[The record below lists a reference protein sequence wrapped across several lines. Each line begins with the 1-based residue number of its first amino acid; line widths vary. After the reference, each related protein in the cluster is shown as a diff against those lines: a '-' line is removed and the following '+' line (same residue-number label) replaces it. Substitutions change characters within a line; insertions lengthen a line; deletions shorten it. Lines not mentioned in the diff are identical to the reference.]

1 MNNQKNQKI
10 LEQTKKIYNAIAPD
24 FSDTRGK
31 WWQPPFELKE
41 ELKDGMSVL
50 DLGCGNGRFA
60 ELFRGRNIEYLGV
73 DNSEE
78 FIKICQERFAGES
91 NIKFEVGDALDFS
104 KLNKKFDLVL
114 MIAVLHH
121 LPSRELRLKV
131 LQNIFNILN
140 DGGKLIMRNWN
151 LWNLKTAKKYY
162 KCLFDLPY
170 KISRGV
176 WDLNDAFIAWKPL
189 GTDDLRYV
197 HSFKKGE
204 MRRLLKKS
212 GFSQFKQYY
221 ETYDNNQPVSILGG
235 YNLVSV
241 AVKKNCKK

>member
-1 MNNQKNQKI
+1 MNNSKIQKI
-10 LEQTKKIYNAIAPD
+10 LEQTKGIYNTIAPQ

-60 ELFRGRNIEYLGV
+60 ELFRGRNIEYLGI

-78 FIKICQERFAGES
+78 LIKICRERFAGEP
-91 NIKFEVGDALDFS
+91 NIKFVVGDALNVTSDLIQNRELKNMDS
-104 KLNKKFDLVL
+104 RLSGNDGGFDLVL

-121 LPSRELRLKV
+121 LPSSDLRLKV
-131 LQNIFNILN
+131 LKNIFNVLN
-140 DGGKLIMRNWN
+140 NDGKLIMRNWN

-170 KISRGV
+170 KISRSV
-176 WDLNDAFIAWKPL
+176 WNLNDAFIAWKPL
-189 GTDDLRYV
+189 GIADLRYV
-197 HSFKKGE
+197 HSFK
-204 MRRLLKKS
+204 R
-212 GFSQFKQYY
+212 
-221 ETYDNNQPVSILGG
+221 YD
-235 YNLVSV
+235 
-241 AVKKNCKK
+241 